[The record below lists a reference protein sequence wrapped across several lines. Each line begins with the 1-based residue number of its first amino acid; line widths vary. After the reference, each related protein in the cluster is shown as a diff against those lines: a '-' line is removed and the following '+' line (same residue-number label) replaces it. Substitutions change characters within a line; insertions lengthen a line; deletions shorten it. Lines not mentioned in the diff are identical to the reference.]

1 MHLTQFWVRCVC
13 PHNTITQSRVY
24 SSRLTIASCRFPVVA
39 GWKFRIA
46 HSELAWHRVLIART
60 QLSLTG
66 QLAYV
71 PQTLAGQMQLPGTV
85 PGGDWTRLTNT
96 ASRETAPAPHPN
108 PRRSWE
114 GVQAR
119 KRSSPPAYPGPDTMS
134 TAPRRTLNTGVI
146 PHSDTLDF
154 CR

>member
-71 PQTLAGQMQLPGTV
+71 PRVRCSSRGLYPEGTGPASRTQLPGRQHRLRIPTHDAHGKGSRPASGPV
-85 PGGDWTRLTNT
+85 PRHIPG
-96 ASRETAPAPHPN
+96 PIPCQPHP
-108 PRRSWE
+108 
-114 GVQAR
+114 G
-119 KRSSPPAYPGPDTMS
+119 
-134 TAPRRTLNTGVI
+134 AP
-146 PHSDTLDF
+146 
-154 CR
+154 